1 MYEILK
7 EYKGLNKSNYVN
19 TSKARFMFC
28 LKNLAICNQVTFKFP
43 SQKSRLQEVEE
54 EGGRDL
60 YLVAD
65 YQAHPPWHNGLIKQV
80 VVES

>member
-43 SQKSRLQEVEE
+43 SQKSRLLEVQEG
-54 EGGRDL
+54 GGRDL
-60 YLVAD
+60 Y
-65 YQAHPPWHNGLIKQV
+65 QPPRHNGLIKQV